1 MRLPSARLSM
11 PAPAPRPRIL
21 LLWPWLLL
29 LLGAGGFAAV
39 WILFAL
45 YSSQQHSWM
54 AIVGAI
60 DIAWMLRL
68 GGWPR
73 GGGRTLAAVLATLA
87 MIAAANFGIAA
98 AEVGSGFGLL
108 PWDSA
113 TKLGWVH
120 AWTLAQVA
128 NSTLD
133 LVLIGLALL
142 TAALLSR

>member
-1 MRLPSARLSM
+1 M
-11 PAPAPRPRIL
+11 PAPTPRPRNL
-21 LLWPWLLL
+21 TWWPWLLL

-73 GGGRTLAAVLATLA
+73 GGGRMLAAVLATLA

-113 TKLGWVH
+113 TKLGWAH

-128 NSTLD
+128 NSALD

>member
-1 MRLPSARLSM
+1 M
-11 PAPAPRPRIL
+11 
-21 LLWPWLLL
+21 L

-45 YSSQQHSWM
+45 YSSRQHSWM
-54 AIVGAI
+54 AIVGAL
-60 DIAWMLRL
+60 DIVWMLRL

-73 GGGRTLAAVLATLA
+73 GKGRALAAVLATLV

-113 TKLGWVH
+113 TKLGWIH
-120 AWTLAQVA
+120 AWTLAQIA
-128 NSTLD
+128 NSMVDVAL
-133 LVLIGLALL
+133 LGLALV